1 VQNSLY
7 TIILKKYQ
15 GFNMAIIKMVQT
27 EQELKGLKGLQNAN
41 LRRLIGEEEAM
52 KEGFVTSEYSLELLE
67 KMHQE
72 HPSII
77 AKEGDEVVGYV
88 IVTNKSVLG
97 EHDEIDHLF
106 HTVDEMEFNGEL
118 LKNCTYIL
126 VGQLCVGKSHRG
138 QGLVQAM
145 YTYYKEN
152 FSQQYQYLVTDISQ
166 ANPRSIKAHKKS
178 GFETIGVIEQVG
190 TGWDIVL
197 WNWNK

>member
-1 VQNSLY
+1 
-7 TIILKKYQ
+7 
-15 GFNMAIIKMVQT
+15 MAIITTVQT
-27 EQELKGLKGLQNAN
+27 EEELKKLKALQNAN
-41 LRRLIGEEEAM
+41 LRKLIGEEEAM
-52 KEGFVTSEYSLELLE
+52 KEGFVTSEYSIELLQ
-67 KMHQE
+67 KMHQA

-77 AKEGDEVVGYV
+77 AKEGEEVVGYV

-97 EHDEIDHLF
+97 EHEEIDHLF
-106 HTVDEMEFNGEL
+106 HTVDKMEYNGDL

-145 YTYYKEN
+145 YTYYKEH

-166 ANPRSIKAHKKS
+166 ANLRSIKAHKKS

-197 WNWNK
+197 WDWNK

>member
-1 VQNSLY
+1 
-7 TIILKKYQ
+7 
-15 GFNMAIIKMVQT
+15 MAIIKMVQT
-27 EQELKGLKGLQNAN
+27 EEELKGLKALQNAN

-52 KEGFVTSEYSLELLE
+52 KEGFVTSEYGFELLQ

-77 AKEGDEVVGYV
+77 AKEGDDVVGYV
-88 IVTNKSVLG
+88 IVTNKSVYG
-97 EHDEIDHLF
+97 EHEEIDHLF
-106 HTVDEMEFNGEL
+106 DTVDAMKFNGQL
-118 LKNCTYIL
+118 LKNATYIL

-138 QGLVQAM
+138 QGLVQTM

-152 FSQQYQYLVTDISQ
+152 FSDKYQYLVTDISQ
-166 ANPRSIKAHKKS
+166 ANLRSIKAHKKS

-197 WNWNK
+197 WDWNK